1 MRIAETQL
9 FAVATGNRQETDREP
24 NWLREIVIKEIETAL
39 EKYQQGM
46 ALVKFCQEKL
56 TEVEQKVKILDTDTD
71 SLKDFNIV

>member
-1 MRIAETQL
+1 MTAKVKAPADFEAAIAELEQ
-9 FAVATGNRQETDREP
+9 
-24 NWLREIVIKEIETAL
+24 IVLQIENNEVKLETAL